1 MKYIVPSSK
10 IVFTDFMIL
19 LVSVLMGLNSVMSFS
34 KDQKEKKLPL
44 VNLPVTSGTKDIG
57 WTASSTAFITIRSGK
72 QGKIYFYNQKEVTLC
87 RLIELIKK
95 TNMTT
100 VVLRG
105 DREATFEWQ
114 EFCRL
119 TSQLMN
125 AGVKEISYATNGQGG
140 IKP

>member
-10 IVFTDFMIL
+10 ILFTDFMIL

-34 KDQKEKKLPL
+34 EDRKEKRLPP
-44 VNLPVTSGTKDIG
+44 VNLPVASGTKDPG
-57 WTASSTAFITIRSGK
+57 CTGSNPAFITIRSSK

-87 RLIELIKK
+87 RLIELIQKA
-95 TNMTT
+95 NMTT
-100 VVLRG
+100 IVLRG
-105 DREATFEWQ
+105 DREASFEWQ

-125 AGVKEISYATNGQGG
+125 AGVKEISYATNGQGD